1 MYTITRSLVCLVI
14 FIFLWLPAHSQTHAY
29 GAWGIATFIIPSDT
43 SHRFGMYAEGKVQT
57 NEISFDNYYHNEV
70 KAGLSYALSNTYTFL
85 VGAGRYTTFHPDNI
99 PDSVIIEDRIFEQ
112 LSFTSNLG
120 RLLFDHR
127 YRVEQRWI
135 NDAFRT
141 SFRYKANIILPINH
155 KKLRSGT
162 LFLSAFDEI
171 SLGLKAYSFERNRM
185 SASLGMQFS
194 KSFTMLAGII
204 NEDNESHASHLEK
217 NNLLVNLIYQVQR
230 PKKTQTQKPN

>member
-1 MYTITRSLVCLVI
+1 MYRLLRLSVL
-14 FIFLWLPAHSQTHAY
+14 FIFLSSSAYSQTEAH
-29 GAWGIATFIIPSDT
+29 GAWAVATFIIPSDT

-57 NEISFDNYYHNEV
+57 NEISAGDYYHNEV
-70 KAGLSYALSNTYTFL
+70 KGGMSYALSNNYTFL
-85 VGAGRYTTFHPDNI
+85 IGAGRYTTFHPDNI
-99 PDSVIIEDRIFEQ
+99 PDSVLIEDRIFEQ

-141 SFRYKANIILPINH
+141 SFRYKANVILPINH
-155 KKLRSGT
+155 RKLRSGT
-162 LFLSAFDEI
+162 LFLQAFDEI
-171 SLGLKAYSFERNRM
+171 SLGLKAYSFERNRL

-194 KSFTMLAGII
+194 KSFSMLAGWI

-217 NNLLVNLIYQVQR
+217 HNLLINLIYQVQR
-230 PKKTQTQKPN
+230 SKKPEPTKPR